1 MGAGY
6 IQLIFFRIFALLFS
20 ASCRGSSGMD
30 TGYIKDECNTQEVCA
45 LEACAPLKSRPPV
58 ALTRTNAA
66 KVGTLHLSRSVI
78 LNSSSFATLRISA
91 EDSRRAHAF

>member
-1 MGAGY
+1 
-6 IQLIFFRIFALLFS
+6 
-20 ASCRGSSGMD
+20 MD
-30 TGYIKDECNTQEVCA
+30 TGYIKDECNTQEVCV

-91 EDSRRAHAF
+91 EGSRCAHAF